1 MHEWPFVPGG
11 VTVSAFT
18 DSQDGGAAMSV
29 SLNVLSVYSTKDD
42 ERIAAQVCD
51 SLQKKLGAAFRMAH
65 SEWNAELLRN
75 EKLRE
80 LAALEAVDSDIVILA
95 TSDGDEL
102 SPEIREWLK
111 SWAGVG
117 QRRQLPAA
125 LVALLK
131 RESPDATRRIEKRL
145 EAFANYA
152 RMDFFCHSEIVKSR
166 NAADRMTLPLFH
178 HVND

>member
-1 MHEWPFVPGG
+1 
-11 VTVSAFT
+11 
-18 DSQDGGAAMSV
+18 MSV
-29 SLNVLSVYSTKDD
+29 SLNVLSVYSSKED
-42 ERIAAQVCD
+42 EQTAAEVCD
-51 SLQKKLGAAFRMAH
+51 SLKKKLGTGFRMAH

-102 SPEIREWLK
+102 SPEIREWLE
-111 SWAGVG
+111 SWSG

-131 RESPDATRRIEKRL
+131 RESPDATRCIEKRL
-145 EAFANYA
+145 EEFAISA
-152 RMDFFCHSEIVKSR
+152 RMDFFCHSEIVKSC
-166 NAADRMTLPLFH
+166 NAVRRMAFPLIRR
-178 HVND
+178 VNG